1 MRLKQYLHEMAMPRD
16 LDLKKTYYHGT
27 DTDKAAQGILKKG
40 ISPEFLY
47 TGKTSKG
54 LLKPVEGRVY
64 ITTNIEYATIYA
76 IGGNIIG
83 SDHTMPSW
91 DKKGNETAYIFVIDG
106 KQLKDIQPDE
116 DSVGEMIYKKN
127 PEWLYRLA
135 NNHLADSTMRK
146 IMDGEYAYWAKAGK
160 VLNKRMSDMQ
170 KLELIDLGAH
180 IAHTGALKPN
190 QAWSMPK
197 TDNKMLKKDA
207 SNFFKV
213 AKRIK

>member
-1 MRLKQYLHEMAMPRD
+1 MRLKRYIQEMAMPRD

-27 DTDKAAQGILKKG
+27 ETDKAAQGILRKG
-40 ISPEFLY
+40 ISPPDLV
-47 TGKTSKG
+47 TRKG
-54 LLKPVEGRVY
+54 LLRPIEGKVY
-64 ITTNIEYATIYA
+64 ITTNLEYALIYA

-83 SDHTMPSW
+83 SDHIIASW
-91 DKKGNETAYIFVIDG
+91 DKKGHETAWLFVIDG

-116 DSVGEMIYKKN
+116 DSVGEMIYNQN
-127 PEWLYRLA
+127 PEWLYRFA
-135 NNHLADSTMRK
+135 TSHLASSTMK
-146 IMDGEYAYWAKAGK
+146 KVMDGEYAYWAKAGK
-160 VLNKRMSDMQ
+160 VLIKKMTDKQ

-197 TDNKMLKKDA
+197 TDNKLLKKNG